1 MKNKIIPLASLFLYA
16 LCANAYDVTSNTST
30 SVIGSDTTVAFKG
43 DYTVD
48 VDTDYTVNSF
58 GGGNINA
65 TFNIVDGG
73 SLTIGVQKPTSAF
86 EKDLEGS
93 ITFSGSDD
101 TMLYWISSGWGA
113 QMRGKMDNKSPLL
126 TTIFDT
132 NFVYNQNTGD
142 AGGNYYF
149 AVNSSNYQFNKNVNF
164 IAQPASNI
172 GLLVGD
178 AGTGPNVVMGKA
190 DATTNYTADI
200 SGSLR
205 VFADSSI
212 TINKNYTANFG
223 GGNWSKALQFDG
235 TATVYGTLNS
245 TGTDASSVAGTLN
258 VLNGGVV
265 KAASA
270 LTVGATGV
278 VNVGE
283 GSSLTVASVANSGKI
298 NMQGGTLKTT
308 AASDHSAV
316 IGSIT
321 FEKASTVEVAD
332 IRWNNA
338 HTVNY
343 GTLVFNGASIDFDNS
358 LTVDAGNTVNFDTT
372 LVEITGGGKAP
383 VVLHGNMISNKN
395 VALKIWD
402 NNLFTAT
409 ATSNIGTAEKAFNR
423 IEIYGNAVVTL
434 GGTSN
439 IKSIGTPTYPAARDL
454 MCVINVTSQNNKV
467 ESLGLVTAT
476 LNVEDGGKIV
486 VGSIT
491 TKKDAVTPSTWNGQE
506 STVRGSIVNIKKGG
520 VLEITNKAMIET
532 DDFTVAGSLIL
543 GALSGGSSITGKI
556 TVDGGKIALGSDVNF
571 AGGLVLVDGTTM
583 TVDLGGNKMTVS
595 SLTGENIGIDF
606 LSTSDIIDGFIVENI
621 TEDAIK
627 AIKITMNGL
636 DAIIDYKEYG
646 TTGYE
651 VSIQIPE
658 PAEWAMIFGAIALG
672 FVAYR
677 RRK

>member
-48 VDTDYTVNSF
+48 VDTDYTVKSF

-73 SLTIGVQKPTSAF
+73 SLTINNQKPTSAF

-101 TMLYWISSGWGA
+101 TMLYWISNGWGA
-113 QMRGKMDNKSPLL
+113 QLRGKMDNKSPLL
-126 TTIFDT
+126 TGVFNT
-132 NFVYNQNTGD
+132 NFVYQQNSGD

-149 AVNSSNYQFNKNVNF
+149 AVNCSNYQFNKNVNF

-245 TGTDASSVAGTLN
+245 TGTDASSVSGTLN

-283 GSSLTVASVANSGKI
+283 GSSLTVSGLSNAGTINMNGGTIKISTGTVNQDVIEKI
-298 NMQGGTLKTT
+298 NFQ
-308 AASDHSAV
+308 
-316 IGSIT
+316 
-321 FEKASTVEVAD
+321 KASTVEID
-332 IRWNNA
+332 SLNWGKA

-343 GTLVFNGASIDFDNS
+343 GTLSFASADANKIINITNT
-358 LTVDAGNTVNFDTT
+358 LNVAAGNTVVFKEAKEFQTSGSGAIVLNGSMLMSSSKVFKLWDTSK
-372 LVEITGGGKAP
+372 L
-383 VVLHGNMISNKN
+383 
-395 VALKIWD
+395 
-402 NNLFTAT
+402 TAT
-409 ATSNIGTAEKAFNR
+409 ETSNIGTAENPF
-423 IEIYGNAVVTL
+423 YHLQMFGNSVLTL

-439 IKSIGTPTYPAARDL
+439 ISTISTGTYALSKNISET
-454 MCVINVTSQNNKV
+454 IKVTSLNNKV
-467 ESLGLVTAT
+467 ANMSLISARLDIESGGRVVVDNFT
-476 LNVEDGGKIV
+476 NVKTG
-486 VGSIT
+486 T
-491 TKKDAVTPSTWNGQE
+491 NQ
-506 STVRGSIVNIKKGG
+506 GSIVNIKKGG
-520 VLEITNKAMIET
+520 TLEVTNTISSKT
-532 DDFTVAGSLIL
+532 DDFNVAGTLIL
-543 GALSGGSSITGKI
+543 GKLTSSEFSGKI